1 MLETHFNLL
10 LIRRFLKSV
19 VDLPVEINIWPTFSR
34 VRYVVCKIMVKLIT
48 NSHTGGI
55 LIEIRIGKL

>member
-19 VDLPVEINIWPTFSR
+19 VDLPVEINFWPTFSR